1 MFAGQVKGLRGA
13 DGAVRTLTDVGEYDV
28 WSTVVTP
35 AAGAL
40 NGELQAFS
48 YGVGAAVSGSVAV
61 ATKLDT
67 NMRTPNQFVDESM
80 NVYGIAVQMSR
91 RTNAALTA
99 GAATVLVLADFHII
113 DEHTLFRFH
122 VGGDKP
128 FAEGRVN
135 WFAEGGGLYGV
146 DSTPNAVLANG
157 SPNISSIRRWEY
169 TLPIG
174 RVEKFWGEFSW
185 PRAAA
190 TAITGPCG
198 LIVRLLGVRARGV
211 Q

>member
-28 WSTVVTP
+28 WSTVVCPKVPT
-35 AAGAL
+35 
-40 NGELQAFS
+40 GELQAFS
-48 YGVGAAVSGSVAV
+48 YGVGASVSGVAAV

-80 NVYGIAVQMSR
+80 NVYGIAIQPMR
-91 RTNAALTA
+91 YNNKALTGA
-99 GAATVLVLADFHII
+99 GPTQAILLDFDVLE
-113 DEHTLFRFH
+113 EHTLFRFH

-128 FAEGRVN
+128 FAEGRIS
-135 WFAEGGGLYGV
+135 WFSEGAGFYGA
-146 DSTPNAVLANG
+146 DSTPTLVASNG
-157 SPNISSIRRWEY
+157 VPSVAAIRRWEY

-174 RVEKFWGEFSW
+174 RVEKFWGELSW
-185 PRAAA
+185 PRVAAA
-190 TAITGPCG
+190 TTLQNPFGIV
-198 LIVRLLGVRARGV
+198 VRLLGVRARGV